1 MGILPNE
8 PLGFHQM
15 KNSYEPP
22 VAACAV
28 VSKGKPEVPH
38 YLQAHYWWAYV
49 HPHAV
54 QFFERQWLVNLI
66 LWGNYRRLCN
76 ALLADYDHH
85 LPGRTL
91 QIACAYGDL
100 TARLVDCVAPGG
112 TLEVIDILPIQ
123 LENLSGKLPQNAPI
137 KLHCMDSASLTFDDG
152 SFDRA
157 LLFFLLHEQPQAV
170 REKTLAEALRV
181 VRLGG
186 TLTIVDYAPPSRLNP
201 LRYFWKPVLDR
212 LEPFANDLFS
222 EELLAWLP
230 RSGGFEIVGK
240 QRFFGGM
247 YQMLTLRIADKK
259 ALQHADE

>member
-1 MGILPNE
+1 
-8 PLGFHQM
+8 M
-15 KNSYEPP
+15 KNSYDSP

-28 VSKGKPEVPH
+28 VSKSKPEIPH

-49 HPHAV
+49 HPQAV
-54 QFFERQWLVNLI
+54 QVFERQWLVNLI
-66 LWGNYRRLCN
+66 LWGNYKRLCN
-76 ALLADYDHH
+76 ALLADYGHQ

-100 TARLVDCVAPGG
+100 TARLVDCVTPGG

-123 LENLSGKLPQNAPI
+123 LANLAGKLPPEAPI
-137 KLHCMDSASLTFDDG
+137 KLHCMDSAALTFDDR

-181 VRLGG
+181 IRTGG
-186 TLTIVDYAPPSRLNP
+186 TLTIVDYAPPSRFNP
-201 LRYFWKPVLDR
+201 LRYFWKPLLDR
-212 LEPFANDLFS
+212 LEPFANDLFN
-222 EELLAWLP
+222 EEIPAWLP
-230 RSGGFEIVGK
+230 KAGGFEMVGK

-247 YQMLTLRIADKK
+247 YQMLTLRITEKK
-259 ALQHADE
+259 LPQQAEQ